1 MDIKTVNTILYCG
14 KWKETIAFYR
24 EVLGLPVTCLKEW
37 FVEFELTS
45 TSRLSIADAS
55 RASVDASGGKGITI
69 TMKIDDIE
77 EAKVFLHEKG
87 IKEISV
93 QDHAWGA
100 KVIYFFDP
108 EGNRLE
114 FWS

>member
-1 MDIKTVNTILYCG
+1 M
-14 KWKETIAFYR
+14 
-24 EVLGLPVTCLKEW
+24 
-37 FVEFELTS
+37 EFELNS

-77 EAKVFLHEKG
+77 AARAFLHEKG
-87 IKEISV
+87 IEQISV
-93 QDHAWGA
+93 KYHSWGA
-100 KVIYFFDP
+100 NMIHFFDP